1 MIKRVLFLISVAVT
15 LLWSCEEK
23 AGDPQILFE
32 NGLDS
37 IGEIFPGDLFYV
49 KGRIIT
55 DEPLAGAFYFH
66 QKIDETG
73 KLDESG
79 DRLELGVEGSFSLS
93 FLLEPTTVGVKIIAE
108 DVRGN
113 RSVRIFKVIQGVD
126 GLEIT
131 LDDPAYIDDIESG
144 VTFHVKGLV
153 TSKTKITSLNYRI
166 IKGDI
171 TEEPVTVALTGE
183 LESGFDIPLIARNG
197 MTGVMVTAVNR
208 GGLTVSKLFEIKHVT
223 AIGPV
228 IIYDKKKIEVKP
240 DSTFTVSGRVTSNL
254 TVTSLSY
261 VIVRGSSSD
270 APQTIALSDN
280 RFSFDVDAGE
290 DVTSVVVTAID
301 SNGNEGL
308 ESLPVTILFPSATI
322 GNVMIHY
329 KYIILTDEKYP
340 NYPKSYFSFSL
351 APYVLDGTL
360 AKANQSSVNLMYS
373 NCFISEGHASN
384 GPAIFGP
391 NVSTASTIKANDLV
405 EGWTTP
411 YNLTR
416 LPSAT
421 DFYSTVGK
429 TFDEIGDNPEDWE
442 LVDTYVKNKIG
453 ASSVVRQS
461 NMSVGYMFAIGFGG
475 TTAGE
480 INKYAIAIVRGLG
493 GEKATTAGE
502 STGAWL
508 EIEIKMRK

>member
-1 MIKRVLFLISVAVT
+1 MIKRILFLISVAIT

-23 AGDPQILFE
+23 GGDPQILFE
-32 NGLDS
+32 NGVDS
-37 IGEIFPGDLFYV
+37 ISEVFPGDLFYV
-49 KGRIIT
+49 KGKIMT
-55 DEPLAGAFYFH
+55 DEPLSGAFYFH

-79 DRLELGVEGSFSLS
+79 DRLELGVEGSADSFSLG
-93 FLLEPTTVGVKIIAE
+93 FLVEPTTVGVKIIAE
-108 DVRGN
+108 DVSGN

-126 GLEIT
+126 ELAIT

-144 VTFHVKGLV
+144 ESFRVKGSV
-153 TSKTKITSLNYRI
+153 MSKTKITGLNYRI

-171 TEEPVTVALTGE
+171 SDEPVDVELTGE
-183 LESGFDIPLIARNG
+183 LVSSFDIPLIARNG

-208 GGLTVSKLFEIKHVT
+208 GELTDSKLFEINHVT
-223 AIGPV
+223 AVGPV
-228 IIYDKKKIEVKP
+228 IIYDNEMIEVKP

-254 TVTSLSY
+254 AVTALSY

-308 ESLPVTILFPSATI
+308 QSLPVNILFPAATV
-322 GNVMIHY
+322 GDVMIHY
-329 KYIILTDEKYP
+329 KHIILTDEK
-340 NYPKSYFSFSL
+340 YPKSYFSFSL
-351 APYVLDGTL
+351 APWVLNDTE

-391 NVSTASTIKANDLV
+391 NVSTASTIKANDLI

-429 TFDEIGDNPEDWE
+429 TFDEIGDNQEDWE
-442 LVDTYVKNKIG
+442 LVDNYVKNKIG
-453 ASSVVRQS
+453 GSSVVRQF

-475 TTAGE
+475 TSVGE
-480 INKYAIAIVRGLG
+480 INRYAIAIVRGVG
-493 GEKATTAGE
+493 GEKATAAGE
-502 STGAWL
+502 STGAWV
-508 EIEIKMRK
+508 EIEIKIRK

>member
-1 MIKRVLFLISVAVT
+1 MIKKVLLLISVAVT
-15 LLWSCEEK
+15 ILWSCEEK

-37 IGEIFPGDLFYV
+37 ISEIFPGDLFYV
-49 KGRIIT
+49 NGRIMT

-79 DRLELGVEGSFSLS
+79 DRLELGVDGSADS
-93 FLLEPTTVGVKIIAE
+93 FTLGFLTEPTTVGVKIIAE
-108 DVRGN
+108 DVEGN
-113 RSVRIFKVIQGVD
+113 RSVRIFKVVQGVD

-131 LDDPAYIDDIESG
+131 LDDPAFVDDIESG
-144 VTFHVKGLV
+144 VTFHVKGSV

-171 TEEPVTVALTGE
+171 TEEPVSVDLTGE
-183 LESGFDIPLIARNG
+183 LTSNFDIPLIARNG

-208 GGLTVSKLFEIKHVT
+208 GELTVSKLFEIKHVT
-223 AIGPV
+223 AVGPV
-228 IIYDKKKIEVKP
+228 IIYDNEMIEVKP

-254 TVTSLSY
+254 AVTSLSY
-261 VIVRGSSSD
+261 VIVRGGSSD

-280 RFSFDVDAGE
+280 RFSFNVDAGE
-290 DVTSVVVTAID
+290 DVTSVVVTAFD

-322 GNVMIHY
+322 GDVMIHY

-340 NYPKSYFSFSL
+340 KSYFSFSM

-360 AKANQSSVNLMYS
+360 AKANQSSVNLMYA
-373 NCFISEGHASN
+373 NCFIAEGHASN

-391 NVSTASTIKANDLV
+391 NVSKASTIKANDMV
-405 EGWTTP
+405 EEWSTP

-421 DFYSTVGK
+421 DFFSTVGK
-429 TFDEIGDNPEDWE
+429 TFDEIGDNQEDWE
-442 LVDTYVKNKIG
+442 LVETYVKNKIG
-453 ASSVVRQS
+453 GSSVVRQS
-461 NMSVGYMFAIGFGG
+461 NMSEGYMFAIGFGG
-475 TTAGE
+475 TSVGE
-480 INKYAIAIVRGLG
+480 INRYAIAIVRGVG
-493 GEKATTAGE
+493 GEKATSAGE
-502 STGAWL
+502 STGAWV
-508 EIEIKMRK
+508 EIEIKIRK

>member
-1 MIKRVLFLISVAVT
+1 MIKRILFLISAAIT

-37 IGEIFPGDLFYV
+37 ISEIFPGDMFYV

-55 DEPLAGAFYFH
+55 DEPLSGAFYFH

-79 DRLELGVEGSFSLS
+79 GRLELGVDGSFSLG
-93 FLLEPTTVGVKIIAE
+93 FLAEPATVGVKIIAE
-108 DVRGN
+108 DVKGN

-131 LDDPAYIDDIESG
+131 LDDPAFVDDIESG
-144 VTFHVKGLV
+144 VTFHVKGSV
-153 TSKTKITSLNYRI
+153 TSKTKITSLNYQI

-183 LESGFDIPLIARNG
+183 LTSSFDIPLIARNG
-197 MTGVMVTAVNR
+197 MTGVMVSAVNR
-208 GGLTVSKLFEIKHVT
+208 GGLTVSRLFEIKHVS
-223 AIGPV
+223 AVGPV
-228 IIYDKKKIEVKP
+228 IIYDNKMIEVRP
-240 DSTFTVSGRVTSNL
+240 DSTFTVSGRVTSDID
-254 TVTSLSY
+254 VTSLTY
-261 VIVRGSSSD
+261 VIVRGGNSD
-270 APQTIALSDN
+270 PAQTIALSNN

-290 DVTSVVVTAID
+290 DVTNVVVTAID

-308 ESLPVTILFPSATI
+308 ESLPVTILFPSATV

-340 NYPKSYFSFSL
+340 KCYFSFDL
-351 APYVLDGTL
+351 APYVLNGTV
-360 AKANQSSVNLMYS
+360 AKANQRSVNLMYS
-373 NCFISEGHASN
+373 NCYISDGHASN
-384 GPAIFGP
+384 GPAIFSP
-391 NVSTASTIKANDLV
+391 NVSTASTIKANDMV

-416 LPSAT
+416 LPSAA
-421 DFYSTVGK
+421 DFYSMVGK
-429 TFDEIGDNPEDWE
+429 TFDEIGDNEEDWA

-453 ASSVVRQS
+453 ASGVVRQS

-475 TTAGE
+475 TTADE
-480 INKYAIAIVRGLG
+480 INRYAIAIVRGLG

-502 STGAWL
+502 STGAWV
-508 EIEIKMRK
+508 EIEIKIRK